1 MIKKLLFFL
10 VIVCGLW
17 LLREAYFYM
26 QVRQALPVGAT
37 IGGVDVAQMTPEEA
51 GHALMDRFGQPIG
64 LVYGGER
71 IDVAPADIGFALD
84 LNGMLNQALQQQT
97 QTPFWEGFVSYVLRR
112 PLEPIRVDLAA
123 IYDEARL
130 QEAVDI
136 AGELLA
142 DPPKPP
148 HVEIDSERFVPG
160 MGGYVIDADAT
171 ATALRQALYDPHR
184 QPITVPMIYHDPAP
198 LDLDVLK
205 QVLEEKLRAFQGYGS
220 IFIMDLATGD
230 ELNINSDLA
239 VSGTSIL
246 KIGILMETYRAI
258 DGAPTAD
265 EIKLIDET
273 GIFSGNYSANLLL
286 DIVAG
291 EDNAYLGA
299 DIMTESL
306 HRLGLLN
313 TFMVTPYEERERPEK
328 LTLATPANTDPVIN
342 TYPDRSMQ
350 TTAEDMG
357 TLLSMVYYCSK
368 GGGPLLA
375 LYSGQLTSEE
385 CQALLD
391 VLAKNDEGNLI
402 RYGVPEDVRVAH
414 KHGWAT
420 NTHGDA
426 GIVYSPGGD
435 FVIVIYL
442 TQPDSDWLVAGFSF
456 PLIRELSRI
465 AFNYFNPNTPYAGRP
480 NADEVGTLS
489 AAEAESGGSAESTP
503 TPTPTPEAGPT
514 PAAIDSR

>member
-10 VIVCGLW
+10 GIICSLW
-17 LLREAYFYM
+17 LLREAYFYR
-26 QVRQALPVGAT
+26 QVRQALPVGTT
-37 IGGVDVAQMTPEEA
+37 IGGVDVSQMTPEDA
-51 GHALMDRFGQPIG
+51 GHALIERFGQPIG
-64 LVYGGER
+64 LVYDGER
-71 IDVAPADIGFALD
+71 IDVTPGDIGFALD
-84 LNGMLNQALQQQT
+84 LNGMLNQALQQQA

-112 PLEPIRVDLAA
+112 SLAPIRVDLTAS
-123 IYDEARL
+123 YDETRL
-130 QEAVDI
+130 QEAVAI

-142 DPPKPP
+142 DPPQPP
-148 HVEIDSERFVPG
+148 HVEVGSERFVPG
-160 MGGYVIDADAT
+160 AGGYVIDAAAT
-171 ATALRQALYDPHR
+171 ATALRQALFDPQR
-184 QPITVPMIYHDPAP
+184 LPISVPMIYQDPAP
-198 LDLDVLK
+198 LDLNVLK

-230 ELNINSDLA
+230 ELNINSDMA

-258 DGAPTAD
+258 DGTLTAD

-286 DIVAG
+286 DVVAG

-328 LTLATPANTDPVIN
+328 VTLATPANTDPVID

-357 TLLSMVYYCSK
+357 TLLSMIYYCSQ

-375 LYSGQLTSEE
+375 LYSGQLTPEE
-385 CQALLD
+385 CQSLLD

-426 GIVYSPGGD
+426 GVVYSPDGP

-442 TQPDSDWLVAGFSF
+442 TQPDSDWLVAGYSF

-465 AFNYFNPNTPYAGRP
+465 AYNYFNPTAPYAGRP
-480 NADEVGTLS
+480 DADEVGGES
-489 AAEAESGGSAESTP
+489 AAEAESQGSAESTP
-503 TPTPTPEAGPT
+503 APTPMPVPGPT